1 MSDLLSAASL
11 LMTVIAIL
19 YGLWHNDLGAGLK
32 INPGRPADNRPSERK
47 VFALITSKAFP
58 LAAMAWAT
66 SLVFT
71 PEVISLTITSIRH
84 WTELH
89 EGGYRYNA
97 VSTAFC
103 LVVVFSLILSGYST
117 AMLAGL
123 IRLWLILRKRQ

>member
-19 YGLWHNDLGAGLK
+19 YGLWQNDLGAGLK
-32 INPGRPADNRPSERK
+32 INPGPPADNRPSERR
-47 VFALITSKAFP
+47 VFALITTKAFP

-66 SLVFT
+66 SLVFM
-71 PEVISLTITSIRH
+71 PQAISLSISSVRH
-84 WTELH
+84 WSQFNG
-89 EGGYRYNA
+89 GGYRYNA

-103 LVVVFSLILSGYST
+103 LVVAFSLILSGYTS

-123 IRLWLILRKRQ
+123 IRLWLKLRRRQ